1 MVGCRMMRTLL
12 HRRPGEKGTKPLLA
26 QYGDGLVC
34 VRSRDDAQRKK
45 RFKTVEL
52 MVSEREWD
60 PLRGV
65 SLRPRW
71 WECASALSR
80 WSCGNR

>member
-1 MVGCRMMRTLL
+1 MVECRIMRTLL
-12 HRRPGEKGTKPLLA
+12 HLKPGEKGTKQLLA

-34 VRSRDDAQRKK
+34 VRYRDDAQRKK

-52 MVSEREWD
+52 IVSEREWD

-65 SLRPRW
+65 LLRPQW
-71 WECASALSR
+71 WECASALPR
-80 WSCGNR
+80 GSCGNR